1 MGMAPVAYALWQKRL
16 NFDLASPTWP
26 NRDRFILSAGYA
38 SMLLYALLHLTKT
51 QPVNAEYE
59 TLGRP
64 SVTLDDIK
72 SFRQLG
78 SACPGHPEYHLTSGA
93 EAMTGPLGQG
103 VATSVGLGR
112 NAGSG
117 TFNQPGFDVVDWH
130 LRAMRRRLHDGRDFE
145 RGGLARR
152 PSRCESASNFDPRI
166 VNRFP
171 VRTGPQLAAAV
182 CHTRTVPTPFPWPD

>member
-1 MGMAPVAYALWQKRL
+1 MGMAPVAYGLWQKRL

-38 SMLLYALLHLTKT
+38 SMLLYALLHLTKA
-51 QPVNAEYE
+51 QAVNAEYE

-93 EAMTGPLGQG
+93 EATTGPLGQG
-103 VATSVGLGR
+103 A
-112 NAGSG
+112 
-117 TFNQPGFDVVDWH
+117 
-130 LRAMRRRLHDGRDFE
+130 LRGDERRLGDG
-145 RGGLARR
+145 GTLAR
-152 PSRCESASNFDPRI
+152 A
-166 VNRFP
+166 
-171 VRTGPQLAAAV
+171 
-182 CHTRTVPTPFPWPD
+182 PF